1 MFNTEQLSRQ
11 LHERI
16 IDTAFSTEPLK
27 SDDVEN
33 VPIDSTA
40 LGLYSSDGNNI
51 EDALQNYVHIEWD
64 IKTSESLYPL
74 YPAARRAAFK
84 QAL

>member
-51 EDALQNYVHIEWD
+51 EDALQNYVHIE
-64 IKTSESLYPL
+64 
-74 YPAARRAAFK
+74 
-84 QAL
+84 